1 MIPYFPFVEASV
13 MDGGGANI
21 QSLTVTKNGK
31 YDAPEGVNGFNPVT
45 VNVPSAAVIESIT
58 ITANG
63 TYTAPSGIDGYS
75 PVIVNNPY
83 EDLYKLEHGGGD
95 NVDTGITDSDGNEI
109 VINGNEIDDTNN
121 LNDLISAAFNA
132 DGSVTVGVTN
142 GTDIFSVKI
151 ELIYSIIN
159 GVEYVDPQLTLT
171 NLKTG
176 ATLKTPGR
184 YPFYNQTSEGVSFD
198 EISFKVNPQNVYFGM
213 RYYRNGVASVGVSL
227 APMLSTIGISS
238 IGTNVKYYVLGGV

>member
-1 MIPYFPFVEASV
+1 MTFAEAAMIMMS
-13 MDGGGANI
+13 GGSANI

-31 YDAPEGVNGFNPVT
+31 YDAPEGVVGFNPVT
-45 VNVPSAAVIESIT
+45 VNVLSAAVIESIT

-121 LNDLISAAFNA
+121 LNDLISAAIVA

-151 ELIYSIIN
+151 ELIYSIKN
-159 GVEYVDPQLTLT
+159 GVQYVDPQLTLT

-176 ATLKTPGR
+176 ATIKTPGR
-184 YPFYNQTSEGVSFD
+184 YPWYNQKSEGVSFG
-198 EISFKVNPQNVYFGM
+198 EINFKVNPQNVYFGM
-213 RYYRNGVASVGVSL
+213 RYYYDGVAGVGVSL
-227 APMLSTIGISS
+227 NPTLSTIGISL